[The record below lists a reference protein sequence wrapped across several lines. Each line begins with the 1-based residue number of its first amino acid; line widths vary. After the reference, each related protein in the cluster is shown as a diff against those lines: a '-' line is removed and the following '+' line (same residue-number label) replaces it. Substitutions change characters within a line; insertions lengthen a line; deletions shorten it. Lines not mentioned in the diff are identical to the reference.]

1 MGYCNDGKY
10 ETTVINNQLKP
21 PNMCTDDWSRS
32 IEQAKATNPSS
43 LSSFRWQM
51 RSHMAFVWIIW
62 YHLACKYVFVCVCM
76 CVWFDVICHSCSFVC
91 LWLKGNGIVQ
101 NFLYWARVILDL
113 KPFGQHKMVYDGHYD
128 ISGLARL
135 DDTVLLL

>member
-62 YHLACKYVFVCVCM
+62 YHLACKYVFVCVCVCGSM
-76 CVWFDVICHSCSFVC
+76 SFVTAVHLFVC
-91 LWLKGNGIVQ
+91 GWKETELFRISYTEQESYLTWSHLVNTR
-101 NFLYWARVILDL
+101 WCMMVIMILVD
-113 KPFGQHKMVYDGHYD
+113 
-128 ISGLARL
+128 
-135 DDTVLLL
+135 